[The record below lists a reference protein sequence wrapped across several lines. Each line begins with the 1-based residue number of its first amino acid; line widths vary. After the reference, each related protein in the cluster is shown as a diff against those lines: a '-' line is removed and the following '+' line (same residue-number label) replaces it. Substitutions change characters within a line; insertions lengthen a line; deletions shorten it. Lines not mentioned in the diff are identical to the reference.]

1 MKQMPQRKNT
11 LPLRIINP
19 TDEKPSLLRRLFE
32 NFNSGGCFLPMV
44 LVGLVV
50 MGVKRLFGSSSKN
63 DDNDCLRFNDTSLLL
78 TLGGIEKE
86 INYDAIQDLQ
96 LHYNSENFIE
106 DSDYKKYSKVQFVS
120 NEGKE
125 RYYVALS
132 KRQAKKLCKELYQ
145 MRIKFREFRNEKRV
159 FLGKSKT
166 YAEIQA
172 ITKKY
177 DFYW

>member
-1 MKQMPQRKNT
+1 MPQRKNT
-11 LPLRIINP
+11 HLLRIITP
-19 TDEKPSLLRRLFE
+19 KEEKPSLLRRLFE
-32 NFNSGGCFLPMV
+32 NFDSGGCFLPMV

-63 DDNDCLRFNDTSLLL
+63 DDNDYLRFNDTSLLL
-78 TLGGIEKE
+78 KLGGIEKE

-120 NEGKE
+120 NEEKD
-125 RYYVALS
+125 RYYVVLS

-145 MRIKFREFRNEKRV
+145 LKVKFREFRNEKRV

-166 YAEIQA
+166 YAEIQE
-172 ITKKY
+172 IKREY
-177 DFYW
+177 GVEW